1 MTNTNSWELRN
12 TSWARIKY
20 GFPIFKI
27 FKKSFHNSISNRSYC
42 VLLAAP
48 PKCVMRL
55 ENTFCCFPSPQ
66 QRTAAQWWRLAA
78 RRRQPEAAAA
88 PCMAS
93 YIAVHRKTL
102 CSPIFVLFSS
112 HIIIFRWQALQ
123 FGFVPSQPSCQ
134 SRILYATNTTNQP
147 FAYSPQRPVWE
158 FNSWW
163 FWAIRVWPLML
174 W

>member
-1 MTNTNSWELRN
+1 MGSKYLKSSKNPFTIRFLIGPTVSCLLPHQSAWCG
-12 TSWARIKY
+12 WRIH
-20 GFPIFKI
+20 FAVFHH
-27 FKKSFHNSISNRSYC
+27 HNSERRHSGGG
-42 VLLAAP
+42 A
-48 PKCVMRL
+48 
-55 ENTFCCFPSPQ
+55 
-66 QRTAAQWWRLAA
+66 AA
-78 RRRQPEAAAA
+78 RRRQPEAAAAA

-163 FWAIRVWPLML
+163 FWAIRVWPRRL
-174 W
+174 

>member
-1 MTNTNSWELRN
+1 MSVQVFSTAAGSFILNCWSNQTKPWELKLICQN
-12 TSWARIKY
+12 PFIVLFY
-20 GFPIFKI
+20 
-27 FKKSFHNSISNRSYC
+27 RSYC
-42 VLLAAP
+42 VLACCPTKVRDAVGEYILLFSITTTANGGGGGAVVAAL
-48 PKCVMRL
+48 R
-55 ENTFCCFPSPQ
+55 
-66 QRTAAQWWRLAA
+66 

-102 CSPIFVLFSS
+102 CSPIFVFFSS

-147 FAYSPQRPVWE
+147 FA
-158 FNSWW
+158 
-163 FWAIRVWPLML
+163 
-174 W
+174 

>member
-1 MTNTNSWELRN
+1 MLVQPDQIMGIEINLS
-12 TSWARIKY
+12 
-20 GFPIFKI
+20 
-27 FKKSFHNSISNRSYC
+27 KSFHCSYFIDPT
-42 VLLAAP
+42 VFLLAAP

-66 QRTAAQWWRLAA
+66 QRTAAAAQWWRRKAA
-78 RRRQPEAAAA
+78 LRRRRQPEAAAA

-102 CSPIFVLFSS
+102 CSPIFVFFSS

-134 SRILYATNTTNQP
+134 SRILYATNTSNQP
-147 FAYSPQRPVWE
+147 FA
-158 FNSWW
+158 
-163 FWAIRVWPLML
+163 
-174 W
+174 